1 MENQF
6 LIEQDQETR
15 SSGLR
20 EIVTVLFKY
29 KVAILAVFIAT
40 TLIVAVVAM
49 MMPTTYD
56 AKSSILVKKGREYLN
71 RPEVGDTNDAMSVN
85 MADIINAEIQM
96 LKSRDLAEKVV
107 KTLQVSTLYPDLAQK
122 NGALEKAVDIFQKN
136 LLVES
141 VKNSSVIQ
149 VSFQHT
155 DPKTAANAVNTLV
168 ELLKE
173 KHLQVFSEP
182 RSSFLEQQLA
192 TYEQQLKESE
202 KNFEGY
208 KQKNRVFSLEEQRTL
223 LLQQRMSLDSTL
235 KDAQDRV
242 AELGNKLATL
252 TRQNRLVVN
261 DKSLSSDNESG
272 GAVAEAKSKLL
283 ALQLEEQQLL
293 KKYNEN
299 SRMVVNAR
307 KEIDVVKSFLRNQ
320 EGDSELKAKS
330 GNPVVQQVRM
340 ELMKTEADLNSQ
352 RARVAA
358 VSGQLAQIE
367 SKVQSLDRSA
377 QQFQSLKRE
386 LATTEKNYQTYLNKA
401 EEARLS
407 EDMNRQKL
415 ANLSVLQPATPPSEP
430 FSRKKL
436 KIVIL
441 GVLAGGVVAV
451 GGAFLFENLLQ
462 TVSDPA
468 IAEKRLGLPVLA
480 SLPYRE

>member
-1 MENQF
+1 
-6 LIEQDQETR
+6 
-15 SSGLR
+15 
-20 EIVTVLFKY
+20 
-29 KVAILAVFIAT
+29 
-40 TLIVAVVAM
+40 
-49 MMPTTYD
+49 
-56 AKSSILVKKGREYLN
+56 
-71 RPEVGDTNDAMSVN
+71 
-85 MADIINAEIQM
+85 
-96 LKSRDLAEKVV
+96 
-107 KTLQVSTLYPDLAQK
+107 
-122 NGALEKAVDIFQKN
+122 
-136 LLVES
+136 
-141 VKNSSVIQ
+141 
-149 VSFQHT
+149 
-155 DPKTAANAVNTLV
+155 
-168 ELLKE
+168 
-173 KHLQVFSEP
+173 
-182 RSSFLEQQLA
+182 
-192 TYEQQLKESE
+192 
-202 KNFEGY
+202 
-208 KQKNRVFSLEEQRTL
+208 
-223 LLQQRMSLDSTL
+223 
-235 KDAQDRV
+235 
-242 AELGNKLATL
+242 
-252 TRQNRLVVN
+252 
-261 DKSLSSDNESG
+261 
-272 GAVAEAKSKLL
+272 
-283 ALQLEEQQLL
+283 
-293 KKYNEN
+293 
-299 SRMVVNAR
+299 MVVNAR